1 MVYSLVTAIWNISLL
16 SLGFFSCSQRYLD
29 YYTTKWFIEFS
40 GGQSQL
46 VCSGCRNL
54 LLYPLGATSVC
65 CAVCSAVTAVP
76 PPGTSPFILA
86 ATLNTESDKR

>member
-1 MVYSLVTAIWNISLL
+1 MPVPLAPYPSPTVPFTPPQN
-16 SLGFFSCSQRYLD
+16 
-29 YYTTKWFIEFS
+29 

-65 CAVCSAVTAVP
+65 CAICSVVTTVP
-76 PPGTSPFILA
+76 APGNEQKPS
-86 ATLNTESDKR
+86 S